1 MVLAILILT
10 VINILMV
17 LMNILMLGAIAN
29 MFKEYIKTNT
39 DTLEK
44 TGEYFQNQ
52 HEAFRVLKDT
62 IINYYTQL
70 N

>member
-1 MVLAILILT
+1 
-10 VINILMV
+10 MV